1 MRNFIGLPGRSQQI
15 KHRLRVAASAG
26 GIGGRAGV
34 QTFSNAL
41 IERIT
46 LRQHHRIV
54 PQIVEEV
61 DDDAGDSAVEMPLLQ

>member
-1 MRNFIGLPGRSQQI
+1 MRNFIGLPRRSQQI

-26 GIGGRAGV
+26 GIGGRAGI
-34 QTFSNAL
+34 QTFCNAL

-54 PQIVEEV
+54 PR
-61 DDDAGDSAVEMPLLQ
+61 